1 MYSRSQSVNRP
12 RKVSIVGKRLALHNN
27 SVGLQLHMLLD
38 STPGSPSLS
47 VLTARAPNTP
57 HILQRDTPVQAV
69 YAAWDH
75 FTFKASMNDHRF
87 DFGQ

>member
-1 MYSRSQSVNRP
+1 
-12 RKVSIVGKRLALHNN
+12 
-27 SVGLQLHMLLD
+27 MLLD

-69 YAAWDH
+69 YAVWDH
-75 FTFKASMNDHRF
+75 FTFKATLLL
-87 DFGQ
+87 